1 MRCGDCSPRPHARTS
16 ASSPQPRRMNSCC
29 CGCGPTPSPRSAT
42 AGASSGQSCERP
54 SLPSSP
60 GPIFPIGAGGG
71 CDYGAFRCLQRHRLL
86 TIEWQPLSPTYG
98 FEVPLDVEVMG
109 AAADWRQV
117 MSESAELYE
126 SMRTSGPEE
135 AAQYA
140 LSMAYRI
147 RFYMDVNARE
157 AMHLIE
163 LRTTPQGHPVYRRV
177 CQEMYR
183 LIRDEAGHMGIADS
197 MKFVDLSPA
206 ETGRLEAE
214 RRTDA
219 KRRALSGP

>member
-1 MRCGDCSPRPHARTS
+1 VAAPALYAASNLPDDQLLDLAQKMTSDERSAVLTAHVGERTNRRHTPGRAFERTS
-16 ASSPQPRRMNSCC
+16 YRFDV
-29 CGCGPTPSPRSAT
+29 
-42 AGASSGQSCERP
+42 
-54 SLPSSP
+54 L
-60 GPIFPIGAGGG
+60 
-71 CDYGAFRCLQRHRLL
+71 CDYGAFRDLQRHRLL
-86 TIEWQPLSPTYG
+86 TIEWQPLSPTHG

-183 LIRDEAGHMGIADS
+183 LIADGAGHRALAGAMRFADHS
-197 MKFVDLSPA
+197 RVEL
-206 ETGRLEAE
+206 ERLAAE
-214 RRTDA
+214 RRTEA
-219 KRRALSGP
+219 KRRALGPSGA